1 MQKRPCVLVTG
12 AAAGIGYAI
21 AKTFAAQGWLVGVA
35 DIDEVGVARVAEQLG
50 KQAIAFHLNVC
61 DVDAWQQVLAQFWQQ
76 TGRLDLL
83 VNNAG
88 VLSSGDFGNIPLAA
102 QHRMID
108 INVKGV
114 INGCHCALP
123 YLQQT
128 KRARVINL
136 ASASAIYGQP
146 SLATYSASKFAV
158 RGLTEALDLEWET
171 FGIRVM
177 DILPLFVQTAM
188 VKDMD
193 AKAIDTLGVKLTAD
207 DVAQTV
213 WKAASAPRWN
223 KRVHWTVGLDT
234 RLFYSLVGLMPDWIN
249 RSTTRWIASKH

>member
-35 DIDEVGVARVAEQLG
+35 DIDEVGVARVAQELG
-50 KQAIAFHLNVC
+50 EQAIAFRLNVC
-61 DVDAWQQVLAQFWQQ
+61 DVDAWQRVLAQFWQQ
-76 TGRLDLL
+76 TGRLDVL

-123 YLQQT
+123 YLRQT

-158 RGLTEALDLEWET
+158 RGFTEALDLEWEAL
-171 FGIRVM
+171 GIRVM

-193 AKAIDTLGVKLTAD
+193 AKAIDTLGVKLTAE
-207 DVAQTV
+207 DVAHTV
-213 WKAASAPRWN
+213 WKAANAPRWS